1 MSINAASAVL
11 TVEIDPTVSDVRP
24 GALQKAD
31 AEQLGQAMAADLQR
45 LLDNLPRHGLVVM
58 GGLYDST
65 ELLRPGLPVF
75 QAMADLY
82 RNAMPAGDF
91 QPSIMSIG
99 AQGKRFPLAGLEPAR
114 VQGKGPL
121 LMIPFTLLGT
131 PEAVDAL
138 RQQMEARLLERGQG
152 SVETGRVIQRAAG
165 IQPVNLF
172 YATLDDIGA
181 LMRVQLDN
189 AGFSGLWDLV
199 DAALYPRVDPIR
211 CLLDSGHC
219 FLVHHN
225 VAYVRHE
232 VFRSWAQHQ
241 KTLEPSALEAGY
253 ARWQR
258 LQRQYVAGLAAHGL
272 TVCHVPGQAKD
283 DPMLDHSPERAFS
296 YAQTAAL
303 MPEQTVLHDSLC
315 DGNPDQVCRLEL
327 TRHDLPDLG
336 PVVFAV
342 RGLDADGR
350 CVLHR
355 HDYPLEPAAVQG
367 IPQAWRQH
375 ADARDIAFSEQQ
387 RIGLPRAETPAD
399 SPSR

>member
-1 MSINAASAVL
+1 MSIHAASAVL
-11 TVEIDPTVSDVRP
+11 TVEIDPTASGVAP
-24 GALQKAD
+24 GPLQKAD
-31 AEQLGQAMAADLQR
+31 AEHLGQAMAADLQR

-75 QAMADLY
+75 QAMTDLY
-82 RNAMPAGDF
+82 RNAMPSGEF
-91 QPSIMSIG
+91 QPSIMTIG
-99 AQGKRFPLAGLEPAR
+99 AQGDRFPLAGLEPGR
-114 VQGKGPL
+114 DQSKGPL
-121 LMIPFTLLGT
+121 LLIPFTLLGT
-131 PEAVDAL
+131 PETVSAL
-138 RQQMEARLLERGQG
+138 RQQMETRLLERGQG
-152 SVETGRVIQRAAG
+152 SVETGRMIERAVG
-165 IQPVNLF
+165 IEPVNLF

-189 AGFSGLWDLV
+189 AGFQGLWDLI
-199 DAALYPRVDPIR
+199 DAALYPRAEPIR

-225 VAYVRHE
+225 VAYVRQE
-232 VFRSWAQHQ
+232 VFRSWAQRQ
-241 KTLEPSALEAGY
+241 ETIEPSALEARY

-283 DPMLDHSPERAFS
+283 DPMLDSTPERAFS
-296 YAQTAAL
+296 HAQTAAL
-303 MPEQTVLHDSLC
+303 MPEQTVLHDSLH

-342 RGLDADGR
+342 RGLDANGR
-350 CVLHR
+350 CVFHR
-355 HDYPLEPAAVQG
+355 HDYPLEPAAVPV
-367 IPQAWRQH
+367 IPQSWRQH
-375 ADARDIAFSEQQ
+375 AETRDIAFSEQQ
-387 RIGLPRAETPAD
+387 HVGLPRAEPLANST
-399 SPSR
+399 SR